1 MRVTSHCVHHPSKEA
16 SQRCRSCRK
25 WLCETCLHRYRGRV
39 YCGRWCQLRSSL
51 GGFVDAGLAAA
62 RRPVHAAWAIT
73 VSAAAAALL
82 LSAVGVLIGQLVEV
96 ANRPETAPDDT
107 HHPSP
112 ATARVITDGG
122 GRRLRITADRD
133 SRVLLRD
140 GDRALKIITIG
151 ESGTAEIPLTG
162 DLETSSVLHVV
173 RLADD
178 ESRLDITPAT
188 PAAVETASPPPASVG
203 RQAADSLVPQP
214 APKDAPPVL
223 QLVRDGGPFVA
234 LTFDGDSSANRTA
247 ELLDALHELD
257 LRVTLFVTGRFIEAH
272 PGIVRRAV
280 LSGHEIGNHTYS
292 HPHLTTY
299 ASNRRH
305 DLHPEIT
312 RERLQAE
319 LRRTEEAFAAA
330 TGRTMLPLWRAP
342 YGEEN
347 RALRGWALELG
358 YLHVRWSSLDRASL
372 DSRDWVADEHSSL
385 YQSSSAIMQR
395 LARFPELR
403 GGIVLMHLSTER
415 ADPPWDELPAFID
428 EIRRRGLQ
436 PAPMSQLLESSRT
449 WRPWL
454 RRAQERHR
462 ETFER

>member
-1 MRVTSHCVHHPSKEA
+1 MRVTSHCVNHPSKEA

-25 WLCETCLHRYRGRV
+25 WLCESCLHRYRGRV
-39 YCGRWCQLRSSL
+39 YCGRWCQLRAAF
-51 GGFVDAGLAAA
+51 GGAVGGASAAA
-62 RRPVHAAWAIT
+62 RRPVHGAWAIA
-73 VSAAAAALL
+73 VSAASATLL

-96 ANRPETAPDDT
+96 ADRPGAAQVDV
-107 HHPSP
+107 HRPSP
-112 ATARVITDGG
+112 ATARVVTDGATS
-122 GRRLRITADRD
+122 RLLITADRG
-133 SRVLLRD
+133 SRVLLSD
-140 GDRALKIITIG
+140 GDRALKIVSVG
-151 ESGTAEIPLTG
+151 ASGTAEIPLTG
-162 DLETSSVLHVV
+162 DLAAVSVLHVV

-178 ESRLDITPAT
+178 ERRLDINPAT
-188 PAAVETASPPPASVG
+188 PAVVEAATPPPASAG
-203 RQAADSLVPQP
+203 RRAADALAPQP
-214 APKDAPPVL
+214 VPKDAPPVL

-247 ELLDALHELD
+247 ELLDALHRLD
-257 LRVTLFVTGRFIEAH
+257 LQATLFVTGRFIEAH
-272 PGIVRRAV
+272 PGIIRRAV

-415 ADPPWDELPAFID
+415 ADPPWDELPAFIE
-428 EIRRRGLQ
+428 EIRRRGLE
-436 PAPMSQLLESSRT
+436 PAPVSRLLESSRT

-454 RRAQERHR
+454 RRAQERHQ

>member
-1 MRVTSHCVHHPSKEA
+1 
-16 SQRCRSCRK
+16 
-25 WLCETCLHRYRGRV
+25 V

-51 GGFVDAGLAAA
+51 GAFVDAALAAA
-62 RRPVHAAWAIT
+62 RRPVHAAWAIA

-107 HHPSP
+107 HRPSP
-112 ATARVITDGG
+112 ATARVITDGDT
-122 GRRLRITADRD
+122 RRLRITADRD

-173 RLADD
+173 RLDDD
-178 ESRLDITPAT
+178 ERRLDIPPAT
-188 PAAVETASPPPASVG
+188 PAVVEAATPPETSAG
-203 RQAADSLVPQP
+203 RRATDSADPQP
-214 APKDAPPVL
+214 ARKDAPPVL

-247 ELLDALHELD
+247 ELLDVLQRLD

-272 PGIVRRAV
+272 PGIIRRAV

-319 LRRTEEAFAAA
+319 LRRTEKAFAAA

-347 RALRGWALELG
+347 RALRAWALELG

-415 ADPPWDELPAFID
+415 ADPPWDELPAFIE
-428 EIRRRGLQ
+428 EIRRRNLE
-436 PAPMSQLLESSRT
+436 PAPVSRLLESSRT

-454 RRAQERHR
+454 QRAQERHR